1 MKIDTKNKWIEKPSP
16 KALKQGSGW
25 FAQMNKY
32 YTYNGKYAAM
42 TREIKTEWG
51 KVIHCCFRNLDGT
64 DMKWAEKQWLK
75 DSLFGEDR
83 LAIEVYPQKDRLVD
97 AANMYHLWIF
107 EKDFELP
114 FGIHS
119 KDKSERKE
127 G

>member
-25 FAQMNKY
+25 FAQMNKC

-83 LAIEVYPQKDRLVD
+83 LAVYPQKDRLVD